1 MARYSKLGSLMCVL
15 SACASVAL
23 GCSSD
28 ATSPGGGAGASAS
41 AGANAGGQSSG
52 ASGAS
57 SVAGATAA
65 GAPSA
70 SGGQSGAA
78 QAGNGAGGMSA
89 AGASAGGTV
98 GSGGSKGSA
107 GSAGMSS
114 AGAGGMSTTTVAK
127 PSTGCNMPAGQA
139 LKSWVAQ
146 PNMMV
151 AGVSRQWWVWLPNN
165 YDPTKAYPTIFLFH
179 GCSDANNVVPMQ
191 NVTNDQAILVRGAG
205 INPGVCWDQSPD
217 GVDVTFFDQMLAAV
231 SAQRCVDT
239 ARVFAVGYSSGS
251 WLVNSLD
258 CRRAAK
264 LRGAATVSG
273 GYESSKCSGEIARI
287 FIHDDQ
293 DTDNVIAGSIT
304 ERTRLIAANHCTM
317 TTMPDDPSPC
327 VRYQGCDA
335 LYPIDWCETMNKMH
349 DRQDSLAP
357 GAFWKFFTGLN

>member
-1 MARYSKLGSLMCVL
+1 MALYSKLGSLMCML
-15 SACASVAL
+15 SLCASVAL

-28 ATSPGGGAGASAS
+28 ATSTGGGAGASAS
-41 AGANAGGQSSG
+41 AGSGAGGQSSG

-57 SVAGATAA
+57 SIAGAGATAA
-65 GAPSA
+65 GAS
-70 SGGQSGAA
+70 SGGQSGGA
-78 QAGNGAGGMSA
+78 QAGSSAG
-89 AGASAGGTV
+89 GASAGGALNT
-98 GSGGSKGSA
+98 GGASGSA
-107 GSAGMSS
+107 ATAGAAGMST
-114 AGAGGMSTTTVAK
+114 AGAGGMSTGTVTK
-127 PSTGCNMPAGQA
+127 PSAGCGMAAGQA

-146 PNMMV
+146 PDMMV
-151 AGVSRQWWVWLPNN
+151 AGKARQWWVWLPNN
-165 YDPTKAYPTIFLFH
+165 YDPSKAYSTIFLFH
-179 GCSDANNVVPMQ
+179 GCSDAANVVPMQ

-205 INPGVCWDQSPD
+205 ISAGVCWDQSPD
-217 GVDVTFFDQMLAAV
+217 GVDMTFFDQMLAAV

-258 CRRAAK
+258 CRRADK

-287 FIHDDQ
+287 FIHDSD
-293 DTDNVIAGSIT
+293 DPNNNISGSIT

-317 TTMPDDPSPC
+317 TTLPDDPSPC

-335 LYPIDWCETMNKMH
+335 AYPIDWCQTSGKLH

>member
-1 MARYSKLGSLMCVL
+1 MARSSKLGSLICVL
-15 SACASVAL
+15 SGCASVAL
-23 GCSSD
+23 GCSND
-28 ATSPGGGAGASAS
+28 ATPTGGGAGASAS

-52 ASGAS
+52 MSGTS

-65 GAPSA
+65 GAS
-70 SGGQSGAA
+70 SGGQSGGA

-89 AGASAGGTV
+89 AGASAGGA
-98 GSGGSKGSA
+98 GGAVGSA
-107 GSAGMSS
+107 GSAGVSS
-114 AGAGGMSTTTVAK
+114 AGSGGTSSTTVAK
-127 PSTGCNMPAGQA
+127 PSAGCTMPAGQM
-139 LKSWVAQ
+139 LKVWAPQ

-151 AGVSRQWWVWLPNN
+151 AGASRQWWVWLPNN

-179 GCSDANNVVPMQ
+179 GCGDPGNVVPMQ

-205 INPGVCWDQSPD
+205 TQANTCWDQSPD

-231 SAQRCVDT
+231 SAQHCVDT
-239 ARVFAVGYSSGS
+239 SRVFAVGYSSGS

-273 GYESSKCSGEIARI
+273 GYESSNCSGQIARI
-287 FIHDDQ
+287 FIHDSD
-293 DTDNVIAGSIT
+293 DKDNDISGSIT

-317 TTMPDDPSPC
+317 NTLPDDPSPC

-335 LYPIDWCETMNKMH
+335 AYPIDWCQTSGKMH

-357 GAFWKFFTGLN
+357 GAFWKFFSGL

>member
-1 MARYSKLGSLMCVL
+1 M
-15 SACASVAL
+15 
-23 GCSSD
+23 
-28 ATSPGGGAGASAS
+28 
-41 AGANAGGQSSG
+41 
-52 ASGAS
+52 
-57 SVAGATAA
+57 
-65 GAPSA
+65 
-70 SGGQSGAA
+70 
-78 QAGNGAGGMSA
+78 
-89 AGASAGGTV
+89 SAGGV
-98 GSGGSKGSA
+98 SAGGALGSA
-107 GSAGMSS
+107 GSAGTST

-127 PSTGCNMPAGQA
+127 PSAGCNLPAGQE
-139 LKSWVAQ
+139 LKSWVPQ

-151 AGVSRQWWVWLPNN
+151 AGASRQWWVWLPNN
-165 YDPTKAYPTIFLFH
+165 YDPTKAYPTLFLFH

-205 INPGVCWDQSPD
+205 TQPMTCWDQSPD

-231 SAQRCVDT
+231 SAQHCVDT

-258 CRRAAK
+258 CRRADK

-287 FIHDDQ
+287 FIHDSD
-293 DTDNVIAGSIT
+293 DTDNDISGSIT

-317 TTMPDDPSPC
+317 NTLPDDPSPC

-335 LYPIDWCETMNKMH
+335 AYPIDWCQTSGMMH
-349 DRQDSLAP
+349 GRQDSLAP